1 MIERRGMERRI
12 PLSCVRWNPTARG
25 WRWKMERPRVQPPRE
40 RFGGFWSPAVRV
52 SVAFHGAD
60 NRQVSRIV
68 MCWTVSRPSG
78 PVPRFLAT
86 RWYPPFAFHLHRS
99 CWMSRAFSSPRA
111 SVVRMAWL
119 KPSLRGL
126 ELRCQDS
133 LCPRDRDPRG
143 FVNEHP
149 WEAPCQ
155 LLQACI
161 RFRPFTTLGPWLSFR
176 VIPSF
181 LDRNQGV
188 LRNPFFPFKRI
199 PFERAGR
206 SLSQRDVWGKRPI
219 RRHHNGHGRDGDA
232 QWRTFAASQRPQRT
246 RDARESGQ
254 DGRRTSSGGGGGQW
268 SRRTGVPSCT

>member
-1 MIERRGMERRI
+1 MGWNAEFHFLAYDGIRRRVGGGGKWKDPACSHLVRGLVVFGPQLCGFLWLSMEQTTVRFHAS
-12 PLSCVRWNPTARG
+12 SCVGPFLVHLVRSLDSL
-25 WRWKMERPRVQPPRE
+25 RP
-40 RFGGFWSPAVRV
+40 GGIRHSRSTSITPAGCPA
-52 SVAFHGAD
+52 S
-60 NRQVSRIV
+60 
-68 MCWTVSRPSG
+68 
-78 PVPRFLAT
+78 
-86 RWYPPFAFHLHRS
+86 
-99 CWMSRAFSSPRA
+99 FSSPRA

-119 KPSLRGL
+119 LPSLRGL
-126 ELRCQDS
+126 ELRYQDS
-133 LCPRDRDPRG
+133 LCPRDREPRG
-143 FVNEHP
+143 VVNERP

-188 LRNPFFPFKRI
+188 LRNPFSPFKRF

-254 DGRRTSSGGGGGQW
+254 DGRGTSSGGGGGQW